1 MTPPTPAPG
10 AVPEKRAGPEHDPG
24 APGAGRRV
32 AAVAGLVAG
41 LPVQLMAAAQRL
53 PAAAV
58 TADRLLADL
67 AATVNGAAAVVR
79 HVATLVEQVEPL
91 AGRVERL
98 VSDAENLLG
107 GAAVT
112 AEQVAEVR
120 ATAIRRVER
129 VADLEPLLAAL
140 ARLEPKQVADGVDAL
155 RHLDLSAAQL
165 DPEVVPALQAV
176 QALVPAVQRLSVT
189 AERLASIIEHLSP
202 GPASTG

>member
-1 MTPPTPAPG
+1 MTPPSPAPG
-10 AVPEKRAGPEHDPG
+10 AAPDKRVGPEHDRG

-41 LPVQLMAAAQRL
+41 LPVQLVAAAQRL

-79 HVATLVEQVEPL
+79 HVATLVEQAEPL

-98 VSDAENLLG
+98 VAAAENLLG
-107 GAAVT
+107 GASVT

-129 VADLEPLLAAL
+129 VAELELLLAAL
-140 ARLEPKQVADGVDAL
+140 AQLDPRQVADGVDAL
-155 RHLDLSAAQL
+155 RHLDLIAAQL
-165 DPEVVPALQAV
+165 DPEVVPALQAI
-176 QALVPAVQRLSVT
+176 QALVPAVQRLAVT
-189 AERLASIIEHLSP
+189 ADRLASIVEHLSP
-202 GPASTG
+202 GPATTG